1 VTWVIAIAG
10 FCALIM
16 VHEAGHFLAAKA
28 VGMKVERFSLF
39 FPPKLLSFRYG
50 ETDYQL
56 GALPLGGYVKITGMS
71 AEELATVDPVDL
83 PRAYYNKEPWKR
95 VVVILA
101 GPAMNLL
108 TAFLLIAALL
118 MAGNL
123 DAAIALDNLAP
134 AQKTIRQVPTTIVG
148 AIAKGSGAHGIL
160 KLGDRIVA
168 IGGKTISPR
177 SVDAAIQHD
186 TCAGGA
192 KRNGCAATVP
202 VSVTVLRRGY
212 ERTVAIT
219 PHYDSQLKR
228 MVLGVGLDARA
239 VANHFGVF
247 AALGTSVGTM
257 WDLGT
262 STITHYF
269 DALVSSKA
277 RGQLQSA
284 VGIAQDTQ
292 QAVAA
297 GAGLALVLL
306 ALVSL
311 VLAVVNL
318 FPFLPLDGGHVVW
331 SIAEKIRGKRISLS
345 AMWRYSTPGVI
356 LLAFLVVSGISNDI
370 SRLSG

>member
-1 VTWVIAIAG
+1 MTWVIAIAG

-186 TCAGGA
+186 TCAG
-192 KRNGCAATVP
+192 
-202 VSVTVLRRGY
+202 
-212 ERTVAIT
+212 
-219 PHYDSQLKR
+219 
-228 MVLGVGLDARA
+228 LDARA

>member
-1 VTWVIAIAG
+1 
-10 FCALIM
+10 M
-16 VHEAGHFLAAKA
+16 
-28 VGMKVERFSLF
+28 
-39 FPPKLLSFRYG
+39 
-50 ETDYQL
+50 
-56 GALPLGGYVKITGMS
+56 
-71 AEELATVDPVDL
+71 
-83 PRAYYNKEPWKR
+83 
-95 VVVILA
+95 
-101 GPAMNLL
+101 
-108 TAFLLIAALL
+108 
-118 MAGNL
+118 
-123 DAAIALDNLAP
+123 
-134 AQKTIRQVPTTIVG
+134 PTTIVG
-148 AIAKGSGAHGIL
+148 AIAKGSGAHGVL

-168 IGGKTISPR
+168 VDGRTVSPR

-192 KRNGCAATVP
+192 KRNGCAAAVP

-239 VANHFGVF
+239 VANHFGVL

-356 LLAFLVVSGISNDI
+356 LLAFLVLSGITNDI